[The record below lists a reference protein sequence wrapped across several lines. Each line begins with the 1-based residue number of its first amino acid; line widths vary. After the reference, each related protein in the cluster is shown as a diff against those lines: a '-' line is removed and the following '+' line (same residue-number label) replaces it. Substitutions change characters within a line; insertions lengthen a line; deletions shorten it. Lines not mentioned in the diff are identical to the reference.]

1 MVAKT
6 LKCLRLTKQSVS
18 KQTLLSHIAPDTFCR
33 DIMHAHV
40 RNQRTKH
47 NCPVVTQRIQHNN
60 KVTRKMQREANGT
73 VYMYSVT
80 ADRNTQ

>member
-1 MVAKT
+1 MLQNKHCRAT
-6 LKCLRLTKQSVS
+6 IGLDALC
-18 KQTLLSHIAPDTFCR
+18 PDTV
-33 DIMHAHV
+33 HAHV